1 MAMIVEQRTYTVKP
15 GIVPAYL
22 DFYEREVME
31 VQKKHLPQMVGYF
44 STDIGPLN
52 QIIHMWGYADLNER
66 ARCRAAL
73 YADPAWQAVLKTLLG
88 MIETME
94 TKILVPTVF
103 SPIK

>member
-1 MAMIVEQRTYTVKP
+1 
-15 GIVPAYL
+15 
-22 DFYEREVME
+22 ME

-44 STDIGPLN
+44 STEIGPLN

-88 MIETME
+88 MIESME
-94 TKILVPTVF
+94 TKILVPTAF
-103 SPIK
+103 SPIQ

>member
-1 MAMIVEQRTYTVKP
+1 MIVEQRTYTVKP
-15 GIVPAYL
+15 GAVPASL

-44 STDIGPLN
+44 STEIGPLN

-73 YADPAWQAVLKTLLG
+73 YADPAWQEVLKTSPF
-88 MIETME
+88 
-94 TKILVPTVF
+94 KVF
-103 SPIK
+103 VR